1 MDANESLNNF
11 DYEGFMTRE
20 FSYSKSKFPDITR
33 LLGHFDKITKLLL
46 ECGIQSL
53 KVAKNHQGVS
63 AYHANTRYT
72 IVCNFRLRTINLIK
86 IFNDLVDI
94 KGGEIFD
101 EGTAN
106 IIARSLLES
115 YLVYFRLY
123 NGCKGDKEIQNLY
136 FNLYDLSSA
145 MHFLKYGKSF
155 QGIKPEKF
163 DEGTFNLRIKELIK
177 DIKSSNKFGA
187 LPQKTRNAIQK
198 IEAGEQ
204 DYINFIN
211 FNKLIRESPLPT
223 NFVTTYYS
231 YASSFAHSEGFSS
244 SVSQTYFQ
252 SRERWKELNQSL
264 KFKLIYMCLA
274 VSSQF
279 YISFIEYDKTQMAN
293 EKEQD
298 VWETLSLCNYYL
310 TALNINK

>member
-20 FSYSKSKFPDITR
+20 FSYPEGKFPDITR

-46 ECGIQSL
+46 ECAIQSL
-53 KVAKNHQGVS
+53 KVAKNHQGLP

-86 IFNDLVDI
+86 IFSDLVDI

-115 YLVYFRLY
+115 YLIYFRLY

-145 MHFLKYGKSF
+145 MHFLKYRKSF

-163 DEGTFNLRIKELIK
+163 DEGTFNLRIEELIK
-177 DIKSSNKFGA
+177 NIKSSNKYAA

-252 SRERWKELNQSL
+252 SRERWKDLNQSL

-279 YISFIEYDKTQMAN
+279 YISFIEYDKRQMGD